1 MKTFNT
7 LDTEHYGITLYGN
20 RDINIFYSIRD
31 FNFSEN
37 KSFLLDGFT
46 IILIR
51 SGHATINIGGKPYEL
66 SKGSIFIASPLNIA
80 QNVMT
85 SIDFDVAGLFISSA
99 YGKKLAIETN
109 ADILSFYID
118 RTYRFQT
125 INETDQEL
133 FIKYLETIALLL
145 KDENK
150 PNFEKILYPLFQ
162 SFCLF
167 MHTIAKEEKND
178 FEEQQSGSNSAEIL
192 VKHFIYML
200 SNQHSKF
207 LSVAEYADKLH
218 ITSKYLSAV
227 CRCVTNKTPSQIIN
241 EYIIREVK
249 VRLTNPDLSIKEIS
263 NIIGFANPSHFG
275 VFLKRNTGKTAQEL
289 REELR

>member
-7 LDTEHYGITLYGN
+7 LERDHYGVTLYGN
-20 RDINIFYSIRD
+20 RDVNIFYSIRD

-37 KSFLLDGFT
+37 NSFLLDGFT

-51 SGHATINIGGKPYEL
+51 SGHATTNIGGKQYEL
-66 SKGSIFIASPLNIA
+66 NKGSIFISSPLNIA

-85 SIDFDVAGLFISSA
+85 SVDFDVAGLFISSA
-99 YGKKLAIETN
+99 FGKKLAIETN
-109 ADILSFYID
+109 ADIVSFYID
-118 RTYRFQT
+118 RMYRFQA
-125 INETDQEL
+125 INETDQDL

-145 KDENK
+145 KNENK
-150 PNFEKILYPLFQ
+150 PDFEKILYPLFQ

-167 MHTIAKEEKND
+167 INTIAKEEKSD
-178 FEEQQSGSNSAEIL
+178 FEEQQTGSNSAEIL

-218 ITSKYLSAV
+218 ITSKYLSTI

-249 VRLTNPDLSIKEIS
+249 ARLTNPNLSIKEIS
-263 NIIGFANPSHFG
+263 NIVGFANPSHFG
-275 VFLKRNTGKTAQEL
+275 VFIKRNTGKTAQEL
-289 REELR
+289 REELI